1 MAQDTTDKTRII
13 TGAQPQN
20 LEEQTLQ
27 RAFELYEARGR
38 EDGHELDDWLRAE
51 KSLNRTPAPSPPELI
66 SQITNT
72 RASGPHRGFSFEHI
86 ALTLCR
92 GST

>member
-51 KSLNRTPAPSPPELI
+51 KEITQQKTRT
-66 SQITNT
+66 
-72 RASGPHRGFSFEHI
+72 I
-86 ALTLCR
+86 AA
-92 GST
+92 